1 MTKPL
6 SQLLEEIEVE
16 SADRMSLRN
25 DLAKLKRVAIE
36 LAKACE
42 NVSSNGRVICL
53 QLNEKDVIEF
63 NKGSVQFLIS
73 SLELLADRGI
83 SRAKDIIGE
92 VT

>member
-1 MTKPL
+1 MTKLNEKLL

-42 NVSSNGRVICL
+42 TTAIMDNDCGRWC
-53 QLNEKDVIEF
+53 KR
-63 NKGSVQFLIS
+63 
-73 SLELLADRGI
+73 SL

-92 VT
+92 VK